1 MQESVYNIEHQLN
14 ASLPTEL
21 PRSGQHL
28 SVGLNS
34 ASQSQHS
41 ALFEPRLQQGGSQQ
55 SALNAQPES
64 HHMHREPPAA
74 ANGYATHSQQ
84 SGGLNDTAVEPDR
97 HCMAGPPGQQARN
110 QAAPG
115 AHVPPPDVMSFPARD
130 ESAPPNV
137 QSTTAIYS
145 SPPAGF
151 QDLSAGP
158 VSSVTC
164 SDHPAHQSQGS
175 AVPAERGYSQQP
187 AGIDM
192 TIQDSFTP
200 SHSQNASQQ
209 HEAATG
215 WRQAHRPIVSSH
227 ALIQHNPVDQGQN
240 AHHSFVSLA
249 RSEQAFSIAHNPQQN
264 AQSDAVSPVPCQSEQ
279 ACSRTPRSR
288 EERLAREKQVDVT
301 YKGSPVT
308 WAAFATK
315 YHLESK
321 HSCCRTCMWCR
332 EVIRCKFGV
341 LCVTEML
348 YFLYLIGGT
357 GVQA

>member
-1 MQESVYNIEHQLN
+1 MQESVYNSGHQLN
-14 ASLPTEL
+14 AS
-21 PRSGQHL
+21 
-28 SVGLNS
+28 
-34 ASQSQHS
+34 
-41 ALFEPRLQQGGSQQ
+41 QQ
-55 SALNAQPES
+55 SAHAQPES
-64 HHMHREPPAA
+64 HHTHREPPAA
-74 ANGYATHSQQ
+74 ANGYATRSQQ
-84 SGGLNDTAVEPDR
+84 GGGRHATAVEPDR
-97 HCMAGPPGQQARN
+97 HCTAGPMGQQPMN
-110 QAAPG
+110 QAAPD
-115 AHVPPPDVMSFPARD
+115 AHVPPLVISFPARD

-137 QSTTAIYS
+137 QSTTAIHG

-164 SDHPAHQSQGS
+164 SDHPADQSHGS
-175 AVPAERGYSQQP
+175 AVPAERGYRQQP
-187 AGIDM
+187 PGTDT

-200 SHSQNASQQ
+200 SHSQNANQQ

-264 AQSDAVSPVPCQSEQ
+264 AQSDAVCPVPCQSEQ

-288 EERLAREKQVDVT
+288 EERLAREKQVDIT

-348 YFLYLIGGT
+348 YIRD
-357 GVQA
+357 

>member
-1 MQESVYNIEHQLN
+1 MQESTYNSGHQLN
-14 ASLPTEL
+14 AS
-21 PRSGQHL
+21 
-28 SVGLNS
+28 
-34 ASQSQHS
+34 
-41 ALFEPRLQQGGSQQ
+41 QQ
-55 SALNAQPES
+55 SAHAQPES

-74 ANGYATHSQQ
+74 AIGCATHSQQ
-84 SGGLNDTAVEPDR
+84 SGGLRTTAVQPNR
-97 HCMAGPPGQQARN
+97 HCMAGPLGQQPRN

-130 ESAPPNV
+130 DSAPPNV
-137 QSTTAIYS
+137 QSTTAIYG

-187 AGIDM
+187 AGIDT

-200 SHSQNASQQ
+200 SHIQNASQQ
-209 HEAATG
+209 NEAATG

-227 ALIQHNPVDQGQN
+227 PLIQHNPVDQGQGQN
-240 AHHSFVSLA
+240 AHQSFVSLA
-249 RSEQAFSIAHNPQQN
+249 RSKQAFSIAHNPQQN
-264 AQSDAVSPVPCQSEQ
+264 AQSDAVCPVPCQSEQ

-288 EERLAREKQVDVT
+288 EERLAREKQVDIT

-348 YFLYLIGGT
+348 Y
-357 GVQA
+357 